1 MKQRGNKR
9 WHSTETSLI
18 STIDFILCAIDQ
30 KKIIAVAYVDMSK
43 AFDTINNLRADVS
56 KYRPE
61 VDKTEKSKILK
72 KIHKVALGKLLT

>member
-1 MKQRGNKR
+1 MYKR

-43 AFDTINNLRADVS
+43 AFDTIKNLILLNNWRTSVYQPLHSNGSKAIFLRD
-56 KYRPE
+56 
-61 VDKTEKSKILK
+61 
-72 KIHKVALGKLLT
+72 